1 MTCKRARPSITI
13 KSRTKQQLV
22 ESYSGSRRDILQ
34 LPQTWET
41 KSLLNGNLAAVKNFL
56 LQKRSKNSLKCFRG
70 QILSQTKSRG
80 NQCWNVPETHQ
91 PHDLFIAK
99 HNFCSVKMKNP
110 PQHIAPIC
118 LLSKVQ
124 ILNDQVLLWCWAQ
137 SLHWVTK
144 GIIFWCAFAL

>member
-1 MTCKRARPSITI
+1 M
-13 KSRTKQQLV
+13 
-22 ESYSGSRRDILQ
+22 
-34 LPQTWET
+34 
-41 KSLLNGNLAAVKNFL
+41 KNFL

-91 PHDLFIAK
+91 PHDLSIAK
-99 HNFCSVKMKNP
+99 DNFCSVKMKNP

-124 ILNDQVLLWCWAQ
+124 ILNDQGAPLML
-137 SLHWVTK
+137 SSE
-144 GIIFWCAFAL
+144 FALRDKRHYFLMCFCSIAYLQKRLVSF